1 MGAQRTQT
9 EGARTGQQDHQLL
22 AQNSQGSGADRQHNE
37 GEGREGQDPMG
48 SGAVQE
54 ADPNERLDLISRG
67 SDVQIEEADVEDI
80 MPAPGQGLREAA
92 ARNQQSVI
100 NQSGPTQSLA
110 INEDATLQ
118 LDG

>member
-1 MGAQRTQT
+1 MGAQRTQM

-22 AQNSQGSGADRQHNE
+22 AQNSQGSGADGLHN
-37 GEGREGQDPMG
+37 EGREGQDPIG